1 MVIQLVLFMLLK
13 PNTPSGHTQAP
24 GYALAERA
32 SAIIRKAWQ

>member
-1 MVIQLVLFMLLK
+1 MVAQLVLFMLLK
-13 PNTPSGHTQAP
+13 PTAPSGHTQAP